1 MLSLTRRIG
10 ESIVI
15 GDDVF
20 LTILAC
26 KGNQVRIA
34 FNAPNSVPIHRY
46 EIYQKIQSEKQDS
59 LIASIKK
66 FCPSIQQSI
75 LNHY

>member
-15 GDDVF
+15 GEDVF
-20 LTILAC
+20 LTVLAC
-26 KGNQVRIA
+26 KGNQVRLG
-34 FNAPNSVPIHRY
+34 FNAPHSLAIHRY

-59 LIASIKK
+59 LVASIKK
-66 FCPSIQQSI
+66 FCPSMEQSI
-75 LNHY
+75 FNHY